1 MDNRLA
7 GMNKFLEIYGTLP
20 RAGPGSNEL
29 TRAAFQLMEEL
40 PESPA
45 ILDLGCGPGMQT
57 VELLR
62 LCRGTVV
69 ALDLLPEMLI
79 RVRAAAQ
86 AAGVADRLQ
95 TLEQDVADMA
105 FPEHSFDIIW
115 AEASIYL
122 LGFEAGLQKL
132 GRFLRPGGYIAV
144 SEVIWLRP
152 DPPAELLE
160 FWSQYPEI
168 DFMDAKLAAVD
179 RAGYALVGQFPF
191 PSTAWTEDYYDPM
204 ARRVEAMAVP
214 WRADPEGEAVL
225 AEARNEI
232 AIYRSFREY
241 FNYAFFVLR
250 KPL

>member
-1 MDNRLA
+1 MDDRSA

-20 RAGPGSNEL
+20 RAGPGSNAL
-29 TRAAFQLMEEL
+29 TRTAFQLMKEL
-40 PESPA
+40 PESPV
-45 ILDLGCGPGMQT
+45 ILDVGCGPGMQT
-57 VELLR
+57 VELLS

-95 TLEQDVADMA
+95 TLEQDVADMT
-105 FPEHSFDIIW
+105 FPEDSFDIIW
-115 AEASIYL
+115 AESSIYL
-122 LGFEAGLQKL
+122 LGFEAGLNRL
-132 GRFLRPGGYIAV
+132 RRFLRPGGYIAV

-152 DPPAELLE
+152 DPPAEVLE

-179 RAGYALVGQFPF
+179 RAGYALIGHFPF
-191 PSTAWTEDYYDPM
+191 PSSAWTEDYYDPM
-204 ARRVEAMAVP
+204 ARRVEEMAEL
-214 WRADPEGEAVL
+214 WRADPEGQAVL
-225 AEARNEI
+225 AEASNEI
-232 AIYRSFREY
+232 AIFRSFHEY